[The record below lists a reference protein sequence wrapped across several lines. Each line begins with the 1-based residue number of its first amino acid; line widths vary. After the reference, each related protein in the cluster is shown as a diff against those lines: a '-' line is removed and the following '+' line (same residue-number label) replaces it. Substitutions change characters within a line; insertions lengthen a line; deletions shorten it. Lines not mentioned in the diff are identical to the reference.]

1 MILCRALHPNGP
13 YNDDFDTRSALNS
26 IARWDVVGQ
35 KVLKIILLK
44 GDLRRSLALTSSHFF
59 LILMIHYFSGYN
71 DYKKCFNTINVSAG
85 TTEEAISMGM
95 AVAWAF
101 LFI

>member
-1 MILCRALHPNGP
+1 M
-13 YNDDFDTRSALNS
+13 NS
-26 IARWDVVGQ
+26 ILRWDVVGQ

-71 DYKKCFNTINVSAG
+71 DYKNAG

-101 LFI
+101 LLI